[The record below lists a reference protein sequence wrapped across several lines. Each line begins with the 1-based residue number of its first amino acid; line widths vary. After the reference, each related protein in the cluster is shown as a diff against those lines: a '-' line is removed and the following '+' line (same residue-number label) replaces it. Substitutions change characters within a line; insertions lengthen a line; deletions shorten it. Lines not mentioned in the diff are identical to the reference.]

1 MAIEPTAADPI
12 ISESAILSKLGYVPW
27 ESEPD
32 AGPGGLLD
40 HTTYKYVAFP
50 HEASSTPA
58 KIAASPVFNA
68 FMQYAEGNPQLTAQ
82 RFQRII
88 CGPDPEANLK
98 AFAFMSTASKQW
110 RDDYLRLMVDE
121 GEMEAGWCF
130 VKDRNWQGYLRT
142 DLSLGN
148 IYEDSRAMKAASKR
162 KAREEEEQEEAEESE
177 ESMGKGKGKGKAK
190 AKGSAAG
197 RRSSRRRVVKD

>member
-1 MAIEPTAADPI
+1 MVIEATATDPI
-12 ISESAILSKLGYVPW
+12 VSQSAILSKLGYIPW

-50 HEASSTPA
+50 HEASSTPE
-58 KIAASPVFNA
+58 KIADSPVFNA
-68 FMQYAEGNPQLTAQ
+68 FMQYAEGNPHLTAQ

-88 CGPDPEANLK
+88 CGPDPETNLK

-110 RDDYLRLMVDE
+110 RDDYLKLMVDE

-142 DLSLGN
+142 ELALGN

-162 KAREEEEQEEAEESE
+162 KAMEEEEEEEAGESE
-177 ESMGKGKGKGKAK
+177 ESMGKGKGKAKAK
-190 AKGSAAG
+190 AKGPAGG